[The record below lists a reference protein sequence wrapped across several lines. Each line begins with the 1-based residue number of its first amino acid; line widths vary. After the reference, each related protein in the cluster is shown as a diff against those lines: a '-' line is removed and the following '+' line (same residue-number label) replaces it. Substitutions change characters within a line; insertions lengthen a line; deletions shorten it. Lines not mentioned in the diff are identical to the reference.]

1 MDHPEVATDRRR
13 EPRPGSSVWGDFLY
27 DAFYGGA
34 IGGSAVALVSLVID
48 AVRFEPLFTPSLLG
62 SALFL
67 GVDAGEVS
75 RVRLDMVA
83 GFTAI
88 HLMVFGALG
97 LLMSALVQRLHE
109 LAFHPVVV
117 SVIIFVILQGGFML
131 ADAVL
136 LGGVV
141 AVIGFWWIALVNLA
155 AGVSMGLF
163 LLNAHREA
171 ATTYVE
177 APAPGSPPPH
187 PRRP

>member
-13 EPRPGSSVWGDFLY
+13 EPRAGSSVWGDFLY

-62 SALFL
+62 SVLFL

-97 LLMSALVQRLHE
+97 MVISALVQRLHE

-117 SVIIFVILQGGFML
+117 SVIILVLLQGGFML

-163 LLNAHREA
+163 LLNEHREA
-171 ATTYVE
+171 ATTYVD
-177 APAPGSPPPH
+177 ALPSGSTSS
-187 PRRP
+187 RP